1 MPKNQ
6 PTDTTHHMRDGS
18 VVLAMRPNTTKWQ
31 MRIKRPTGDWEI
43 KSTKTTEL
51 KLAKEIAEERYDELR
66 FRQKNDMPLD
76 DARKFHTVAEEY
88 VQQLELLKGIG
99 ADKRIHATYI
109 RHVKKY
115 MIPFFGNMDL
125 AEVDENAL
133 ANYDNFLRS
142 EMGKEPAKSSYNSH
156 NVALRAIFN
165 LAIQKKWMLRSQI
178 PKTSVKGKGKKT
190 IRRPH
195 FEDAEWNKLTSVM
208 FGKVWRTGG
217 KTYMSNYKREV
228 LRLYVLILGST
239 GMRCGEETLNLKWK
253 HVKSHKLDKRLMD
266 KLPPQLLDDEGKP
279 KSVNMFRV
287 EGKTSEHEAQGY
299 RNCIARVNVDGWLDQ
314 LKEIT
319 KRSEPDDYLFCTGD
333 GVPLKDGPHMFT
345 KLLSYCDLLEDENG
359 QNRSLYSIRH
369 MYATKKIRLGIPY
382 EVLAQQMGTSVEMIE
397 RHYSHNKIEE
407 WAVELAG

>member
-1 MPKNQ
+1 MTKNQ
-6 PTDTTHHMRDGS
+6 PPDTTHHMRDGL
-18 VVLAMRPNTTKWQ
+18 VVVAMRPNTTKWQ

-43 KSTKTTEL
+43 KSTKTAEL
-51 KLAKEIAEERYDELR
+51 KIAKEIALERYDELR

-99 ADKRIHATYI
+99 VDKSIHATYI

-178 PKTSVKGKGKKT
+178 PKTSVKGKGKKA

-195 FEDAEWNKLTSVM
+195 FEDV
-208 FGKVWRTGG
+208 
-217 KTYMSNYKREV
+217 
-228 LRLYVLILGST
+228 
-239 GMRCGEETLNLKWK
+239 
-253 HVKSHKLDKRLMD
+253 
-266 KLPPQLLDDEGKP
+266 
-279 KSVNMFRV
+279 
-287 EGKTSEHEAQGY
+287 
-299 RNCIARVNVDGWLDQ
+299 
-314 LKEIT
+314 
-319 KRSEPDDYLFCTGD
+319 
-333 GVPLKDGPHMFT
+333 
-345 KLLSYCDLLEDENG
+345 
-359 QNRSLYSIRH
+359 
-369 MYATKKIRLGIPY
+369 
-382 EVLAQQMGTSVEMIE
+382 
-397 RHYSHNKIEE
+397 
-407 WAVELAG
+407 